1 MVYTVVLD
9 ATAERLGGS
18 SPLLGTKLENIMSY
32 KVGIVGGGFV
42 GGAMY
47 ENFKGVFDV
56 HVWDT
61 NESKRTI
68 KTLNSF
74 VDWADIIFVCVP
86 TPMKESGECDT
97 SIVESVIEDIAKI
110 DRRKYVVIKSTVTP
124 GTTEQLAESHR
135 MIIGFNPEFLTEA
148 NAFNDFRTQPLIVI
162 GADDAGLATVMTQ
175 LYYEFNAKVDGRAH
189 VIQRTT
195 KEAELFKYLAN
206 CFLATKVIFANE
218 FKKLCDK
225 INVDYGRLAE
235 IAVLDKR
242 LGHTHWRV
250 PGPDGQYGF
259 GGSCFPKDTSALL
272 HFADENDITLWL
284 LTEATYINDD
294 VRGGL
299 FNRLS
304 VVSENME
311 NEE

>member
-1 MVYTVVLD
+1 
-9 ATAERLGGS
+9 
-18 SPLLGTKLENIMSY
+18 MSY
-32 KVGIVGGGFV
+32 RIGIVGGGFV

-56 HVWDT
+56 HVWDI
-61 NESKRTI
+61 NEEKRTI
-68 KTLNSF
+68 KTFESF

-97 SIVESVIEDIAKI
+97 RIVEDVVSDIAKL

-124 GTTEQLAESHR
+124 GTTEHLAELHS
-135 MIIGFNPEFLTEA
+135 MVIGFNPEFLTEA
-148 NAFNDFRTQPLIVI
+148 NAYNDFRHQPLII
-162 GADDAGLATVMTQ
+162 LGADDNGIGTIMAQ
-175 LYYEFNAKVDGRAH
+175 IYYEFNAKVDNVAH

-218 FKKLCDK
+218 FKILCDK
-225 INVDYGRLAE
+225 VNVDYGRIAE
-235 IAVLDKR
+235 VAMLDKR

-250 PGPDGQYGF
+250 PGPDGKLGF

-272 HFADENDITLWL
+272 HFADEMETAMWL

-294 VRGGL
+294 VRGESFKKL
-299 FNRLS
+299 K
-304 VVSENME
+304 VIDDK
-311 NEE
+311 

>member
-1 MVYTVVLD
+1 
-9 ATAERLGGS
+9 
-18 SPLLGTKLENIMSY
+18 MSY
-32 KVGIVGGGFV
+32 RIGIVGGGFV

-56 HVWDT
+56 HVWDI
-61 NESKRTI
+61 NEEKRTI
-68 KTLNSF
+68 KTFESF

-97 SIVESVIEDIAKI
+97 SIVEDVIANIAKL

-124 GTTEQLAESHR
+124 GTTEHLAELHN
-135 MIIGFNPEFLTEA
+135 MVIGFNPEFLTEA
-148 NAFNDFRTQPLIVI
+148 NAYNDFRHQPLII
-162 GADDAGLATVMTQ
+162 LGADDNGIGTIMAQ
-175 LYYEFNAKVDGRAH
+175 IYYEFNAKVDNVAH

-218 FKKLCDK
+218 FKILCDK
-225 INVDYGRLAE
+225 VNVDYGRIAE
-235 IAVLDKR
+235 VAMLDKR

-250 PGPDGQYGF
+250 PGPDGKLGF

-272 HFADENDITLWL
+272 HFADEMETTMWL
-284 LTEATYINDD
+284 LTEASYINDD
-294 VRGGL
+294 VRGESFKQL
-299 FNRLS
+299 K
-304 VVSENME
+304 VVDDK
-311 NEE
+311 